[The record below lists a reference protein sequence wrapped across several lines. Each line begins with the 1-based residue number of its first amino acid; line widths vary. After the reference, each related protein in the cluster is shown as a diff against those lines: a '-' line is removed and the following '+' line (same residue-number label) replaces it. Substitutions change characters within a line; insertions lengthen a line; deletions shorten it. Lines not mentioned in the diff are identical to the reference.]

1 MSWLTAAL
9 LACHT
14 ADPAT
19 VALVA
24 ESAVQAGVDPALA
37 LAVGVQ
43 ESGLRGR
50 NPLGVRACYPGRNP
64 QLNKAGCTALGI
76 GILRRVRGNLS
87 AYNNGPKRL
96 AYAAK
101 VAAIA
106 AKIRRGK

>member
-24 ESAVQAGVDPALA
+24 DSAIYAGVDPALA
-37 LAVGVQ
+37 LAVGVA

-50 NPLGVRACYPGRNP
+50 NPLGVRQCYGRRNP
-64 QLNKAGCTALGI
+64 QLNQAGCTALGV
-76 GILRRVRGNLS
+76 GILRRVKGDLA
-87 AYNNGPKRL
+87 AYNNGPKRK